1 MCLTESYHGETMGA
15 LAVGSMDL
23 FAKMYQP
30 MLMETIHTEAPDCFR
45 CPYNKTRET
54 CGCECFEH
62 MEENFAKHSHELA
75 AVIVE
80 PIVQG
85 CAGMRIYPP
94 LYLKNYV
101 LFAMNTASF
110 LLRMKLPPVLAVRAK
125 CLRATMPALHRIS

>member
-1 MCLTESYHGETMGA
+1 MAPVPLNALLKWLSSINIKRGIRNVRNSCVSLKVITGNHGA

-62 MEENFAKHSHELA
+62 MEEKFR
-75 AVIVE
+75 
-80 PIVQG
+80 Q
-85 CAGMRIYPP
+85 
-94 LYLKNYV
+94 
-101 LFAMNTASF
+101 T
-110 LLRMKLPPVLAVRAK
+110 
-125 CLRATMPALHRIS
+125 